1 MKIYLFMIILIFF
14 IFFFVWVIDL
24 SCIYVVLFFFFV
36 VILFFSGLI
45 NWGGMLSVVLYCFCV
60 FNIEELVTFCVRV
73 KVFVI
78 EVFVCVFFLIF
89 LFGIVIKLEKNR
101 Y

>member
-1 MKIYLFMIILIFF
+1 M
-14 IFFFVWVIDL
+14 
-24 SCIYVVLFFFFV
+24 
-36 VILFFSGLI
+36 
-45 NWGGMLSVVLYCFCV
+45 
-60 FNIEELVTFCVRV
+60 FCVRV